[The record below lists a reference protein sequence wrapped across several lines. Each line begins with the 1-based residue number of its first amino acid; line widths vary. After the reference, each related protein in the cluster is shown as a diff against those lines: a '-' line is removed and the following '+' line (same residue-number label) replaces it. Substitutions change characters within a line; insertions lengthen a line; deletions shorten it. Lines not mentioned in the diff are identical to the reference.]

1 MKHTCFFLFLGSC
14 VGAASGL
21 GCVCVVLVLWQVC
34 IRCVAGLRQV
44 CGRRAAGRRSVA
56 WFGAEIGQE
65 KRAIE
70 LPNMFRLKDPP
81 DILRHEMWKGALA
94 ATHCFIMDISM
105 QENENNVLVEFI
117 STYCI
122 LVVVAVV
129 SCSCCDR
136 SSYVVLKMR
145 HCHDEVMA

>member
-1 MKHTCFFLFLGSC
+1 
-14 VGAASGL
+14 
-21 GCVCVVLVLWQVC
+21 
-34 IRCVAGLRQV
+34 
-44 CGRRAAGRRSVA
+44 
-56 WFGAEIGQE
+56 
-65 KRAIE
+65 
-70 LPNMFRLKDPP
+70 
-81 DILRHEMWKGALA
+81 
-94 ATHCFIMDISM
+94 M